1 MSTNTTIRTQKD
13 LQDQLT
19 NIVMKHEEA
28 YNAALK
34 AIENTDENLKPDIID
49 VCTPLAVSLK
59 TELEKAMRAYA
70 GTDTAKNA
78 LLSTMPFMLER
89 SQKKLQ
95 RIIERLE
102 IPRPLDEPDERNE
115 VSKILRGHVRGLDTA
130 IQVIKNIVE

>member
-49 VCTPLAVSLK
+49 VCTPSCRF
-59 TELEKAMRAYA
+59 LEN
-70 GTDTAKNA
+70 GTT
-78 LLSTMPFMLER
+78 PGPGR
-89 SQKKLQ
+89 PP
-95 RIIERLE
+95 RWC
-102 IPRPLDEPDERNE
+102 RPLSPGSSVPTNLDASGYGRWLSRNRQDRAE
-115 VSKILRGHVRGLDTA
+115 CRARRGS
-130 IQVIKNIVE
+130 

>member
-59 TELEKAMRAYA
+59 TELEKAMRAYS
-70 GTDTAKNA
+70 GTAIGHNVMLT
-78 LLSTMPFMLER
+78 TMPSVLEN
-89 SQKKLQ
+89 SKKQLQ
-95 RIIERLE
+95 GIIKRLE
-102 IPRPLDEPDERNE
+102 IPRPLSEPDERNE
-115 VSKILRGHVRGLDTA
+115 VSKKLRDHVRVLDTA
-130 IQVIKNIVE
+130 IQVIKNLVD